1 MRRPSLFTTMWR
13 GAIDVREGFFLF
25 YTLIETGSPR
35 ARHGEQQLI
44 EQASSNRRMD
54 EDYDKGEYE
63 QFDDYLEM
71 IVQLGYVTLFA
82 GAFPL
87 AAPLS
92 VICNIL
98 ELYSDI
104 FKLSFITRRPKVH
117 RVTNIG
123 VLYKALSSCP
133 SSQISDISLFHHNLH
148 TSLFA

>member
-1 MRRPSLFTTMWR
+1 
-13 GAIDVREGFFLF
+13 
-25 YTLIETGSPR
+25 
-35 ARHGEQQLI
+35 
-44 EQASSNRRMD
+44 MD

-123 VLYKALSSCP
+123 VLYK
-133 SSQISDISLFHHNLH
+133 
-148 TSLFA
+148 